1 VSVIA
6 VTGGAGKVAA
16 MIRPH
21 LAAAGHEVR
30 LLDLV
35 APAGPLAPTESAAVV
50 GVTDL
55 EALTEAL
62 RGADIVVH
70 LAAYAYERSWED
82 IRDVN
87 VEGAHAVHEAAVR
100 AGVRRVLAASSVH
113 AAGYLPWDSAA
124 EHAVPAARP
133 DTFYGL
139 SKVVLE
145 AMGSLYADRAG
156 QLVVS
161 ARIMT
166 AVERPFDARSLGT
179 WLSAGDAARLVEAAL
194 TTTATGHHVVW
205 GVSRNT
211 RRPVSLAAG
220 EAVGYHPVDDAEAYA
235 DEVDEPP
242 VGGSTPIGGSF
253 VDHPLG
259 EPM

>member
-16 MIRPH
+16 MLRPH
-21 LAAAGHEVR
+21 LAAAGHDVR

-35 APAGPLAPTESAAVV
+35 APAEPLAPTESAAVV

-55 EALTEAL
+55 DALTEAI
-62 RGADIVVH
+62 RGADLVVH
-70 LAAYAYERSWED
+70 LAAYADERSWDD

-113 AAGYLPWDSAA
+113 AAGYLPWSAAA
-124 EHAVPAARP
+124 EHEVPAARP

-145 AMGSLYADRAG
+145 AMGSLYADRTG

-220 EAVGYHPVDDAEAYA
+220 EAIGYHPVDDAEAYA

-242 VGGSTPIGGSF
+242 VGGSTPIGGGF